1 MSTSVQI
8 NHQGVLK
15 VSTLWH
21 FKMNSRNKSCLKLF
35 VRAGLLII
43 LLVSFFKVYFVDQVT
58 DFAKG
63 LSTVTTTY
71 EYPNTIEP
79 PTMILCFNEAFKT
92 SVGKAYQINST
103 YDVADPKSNFSYDE
117 VIYQLDRDFEIM
129 VGSIYLDGD
138 MTINNYVNLHKGLNT
153 LKHNDEEYVFLVDFV
168 QTYFS
173 SRCTKITPQFE
184 FSQFPFN
191 LLSIKVILKT
201 ENTEDHPTGLKL
213 YLTSNDT
220 WQGILWDSWETFQP
234 TILEF
239 DFEETFNRKVV
250 LLSPIKLLFKDG
262 VHSQSKCIG
271 KA

>member
-1 MSTSVQI
+1 MNTS
-8 NHQGVLK
+8 L
-15 VSTLWH
+15 
-21 FKMNSRNKSCLKLF
+21 NKSRLKLL
-35 VRAGLLII
+35 VKAGILFI

-79 PTMILCFNEAFKT
+79 PTMIVCFNEAFKT

-103 YDVADPKSNFSYDE
+103 YDIADPKSDFPYDE
-117 VIYQLDRDFEIM
+117 VIYKLDRDFEILM
-129 VGSIYLDGD
+129 GSIYLDGD
-138 MTINNYVNLHKGLNT
+138 MTINNYINLHKGLNT
-153 LKHNDEEYVFLVDFV
+153 LKHNAEEYVFFVDFV

-173 SRCTKITPQFE
+173 SRCTKITPKFQFT
-184 FSQFPFN
+184 QFPFN

-201 ENTEDHPTGLKL
+201 EGSLKNTEDHPTGLKL

-239 DFEETFNRKVV
+239 DFKETFSRKVV

-262 VHSQSKCIG
+262 ADSQSNCIG

>member
-1 MSTSVQI
+1 M
-8 NHQGVLK
+8 G
-15 VSTLWH
+15 STLWH

-63 LSTVTTTY
+63 LSTVTTTF

-129 VGSIYLDGD
+129 
-138 MTINNYVNLHKGLNT
+138 GLNT
-153 LKHNDEEYVFLVDFV
+153 LKHNDEEYLFLVDFV

-201 ENTEDHPTGLKL
+201 ENTEDRPTGLKL

-239 DFEETFNRKVV
+239 DFEETFSRKWFYFHP
-250 LLSPIKLLFKDG
+250 SNCC
-262 VHSQSKCIG
+262 SKMESILNLN
-271 KA
+271 A